1 MPFPT
6 KIIGLSDL
14 RRMPRLNKIRLG
26 AKFQNDKGV
35 EYPAELPFFLLPEEV
50 ATVHGGK
57 IKNISNR
64 AKILGVKKQNVLKFV
79 EENQHRLAEELPV
92 MIPVEDVEKSFPQN
106 YTMFGSSAGV
116 KCIGNG
122 ETAEERIEGTNN
134 FKEIKCP
141 CKNLKSDE
149 NPRGACTIKARLQVM
164 LPEVSAGG
172 VFQIDIGSINSIID
186 INSGIDYVKAMVGR
200 VAMIPL
206 KLKRI
211 PTETHHGGKKQI
223 HFTCQLTFSGDIKAV
238 VALKEEGKMLTHKQV
253 LSLEEPEYSN
263 PRLDAV
269 DATYEQPEGI
279 KKKVD
284 ELRDLATKKKISKNE
299 IDDLKVAID
308 LNDEDAIEEIH
319 KRVLSRQK
327 TGSTQDDVA
336 TKLTEQNNKP
346 ETSEKKEFQKEINKA
361 SNNASDSRF

>member
-1 MPFPT
+1 MKFPT
-6 KIIGLSDL
+6 KIKGLSES

-57 IKNISNR
+57 IKDIDQR
-64 AKILGVKKQNVLKFV
+64 AKILGVKNSNVLKFIN
-79 EENQHRLAEELPV
+79 ENSHRLAEELPV
-92 MIPVEDVEKSFPQN
+92 MVPVEDIENSFPQS
-106 YTMFGSSAGV
+106 YTMFGKSAGV

-122 ETAEERIEGTNN
+122 ETAQERVEGTND

-141 CKNLKSDE
+141 CNNLKSNE
-149 NPRGACTIKARLQVM
+149 NPRGACAIKARLQVM

-186 INSGIDYVKAMVGR
+186 INSGIDYVKAMIGR

-206 KLKRI
+206 KLRRI

-238 VALKEEGKMLTHKQV
+238 VALKEEGKMMTHKQV
-253 LSLEEPEYSN
+253 LSLEEPDYSN
-263 PRLDAV
+263 PKLDAV
-269 DATYEQPEGI
+269 DAVYAMPDNI
-279 KKKVD
+279 KAMVGELQVLGRNKK
-284 ELRDLATKKKISKNE
+284 LSKAE
-299 IDDLKVAID
+299 MDDIKTAID
-308 LNDEDAIEEIH
+308 KNDEPGIEFLH
-319 KRVLSRQK
+319 DKFTSRVK
-327 TGSTQDDVA
+327 TGSSQEDVMK
-336 TKLTEQNNKP
+336 KLTEP
-346 ETSEKKEFQKEINKA
+346 EPVATVEPTQEKA
-361 SNNASDSRF
+361 SSGNGKKDPF